1 MRIQLPL
8 MEVRSGGVVMDE
20 GQKKEE
26 HAENIYIYILNDGR
40 AVVLRNR
47 F

>member
-26 HAENIYIYILNDGR
+26 HAENIYIE
-40 AVVLRNR
+40 
-47 F
+47 